1 MAYEYHKLWPASV
14 IEEATVGDLDLTA
27 VTQVD
32 LYLEDP
38 DPVPVPAADSEVSSS
53 CSILDKLR
61 ACTKSDLAKKV
72 QN

>member
-1 MAYEYHKLWPASV
+1 MV
-14 IEEATVGDLDLTA
+14 DLDLTA

-38 DPVPVPAADSEVSSS
+38 DPAPVPAADGEVSSS

-61 ACTKSDLAKKV
+61 ACAKSDLSKKV